1 MDDIPSSW
9 ELDNDDECTATEG
22 SPEDRVGFNVMEDG
36 SVEIG
41 GETWG
46 STACATLPPPPP
58 PGGTPSTL
66 FGLPIAEFAAL
77 VAGGILAVAFLLFC
91 MCKLC
96 EGDGQADQARRMNIQ
111 EQQRQQRQQHQQHQQ
126 RLLAQQQQPRQQPSR
141 QHGAQR
147 SSTATVTPL
156 PAAPS
161 PPNAEPVASS
171 PIQAP
176 AVNEH
181 PSKAILR
188 KLRAAESAA
197 VASRDYGFAATL
209 CSKCDEI
216 TELLEKQEKAVAQR
230 DYSEAEA
237 CQEQIKAALAAA
249 EGMCEDPRA

>member
-58 PGGTPSTL
+58 PGGIPSTL

-111 EQQRQQRQQHQQHQQ
+111 EQQRQQLVMNQM
-126 RLLAQQQQPRQQPSR
+126 
-141 QHGAQR
+141 
-147 SSTATVTPL
+147 
-156 PAAPS
+156 
-161 PPNAEPVASS
+161 
-171 PIQAP
+171 
-176 AVNEH
+176 
-181 PSKAILR
+181 
-188 KLRAAESAA
+188 
-197 VASRDYGFAATL
+197 
-209 CSKCDEI
+209 
-216 TELLEKQEKAVAQR
+216 
-230 DYSEAEA
+230 
-237 CQEQIKAALAAA
+237 QEQSEILLKQKIHDTVHHIDGSLAPDPFA
-249 EGMCEDPRA
+249 EEVFFSFFLGLRVPFC